1 MSSLKALY
9 NEVSTKLHSDGA
21 LNRRVE
27 SQLIK
32 TVSDAFL
39 QMMSNKSDEGY
50 CFGFFI
56 RVTMFKDLM
65 NTLDITPDRLKVV
78 YLHEWGTGAMSNHM
92 HSDPYYQF
100 YLFMLYYYIKEKNEK
115 LINNCMINILIKLWN
130 GRKKKYIPYCNKDVM
145 AYVVNY
151 MTSKKHV
158 VNKYT
163 NPLELIQNYFT
174 PTLLKK
180 YKSNIEKSDATGL
193 KQMFEASFSR
203 MRQIFVFN
211 PVVDIKTGKSSATGG
226 LMPMYLK
233 AVKEGKSIKTVTMY
247 DRKDDE
253 SAITFSDYISINNLD
268 EIIDRTINRMT
279 MNTHPK
285 YSELFINNLYKDYGI
300 KKPTIIHILTSTHN
314 YKYKDQLSDIYSIIL
329 HQTRVISKDDVCSPD
344 FTRAVN
350 KLLKSKNNKDI
361 NKLKEYNLELLSDI
375 MTDYLKIKPLTSHS
389 KNHLIQ
395 LHKLLIRGLIYN
407 LRSAICV

>member
-1 MSSLKALY
+1 MPSLKELY
-9 NEVSTKLHSDGA
+9 NEVSVKLHSDGA

-32 TVSDAFL
+32 IVSDAFL

-50 CFGFFI
+50 CFSFFI
-56 RVTMFKDLM
+56 RIKMFKDLM
-65 NTLDITPDRLKVV
+65 NTLDLTPEKLKAVF
-78 YLHEWGTGAMSNHM
+78 LQEWGAGAMTNHM

-115 LINNCMINILIKLWN
+115 LMNNCMINILIKLWN
-130 GRKKKYIPYCNKDVM
+130 GRKKKYIRHCNKDVM

-151 MTSKKHV
+151 MTSKKHM
-158 VNKYT
+158 VNKYN

-180 YKSNIEKSDATGL
+180 YKPNIDRSDAAGL
-193 KQMFEASFSR
+193 KQIFEASFSR
-203 MRQIFVFN
+203 VRQMFVFN
-211 PVVDIKTGKSSATGG
+211 PMVDIKTGKSVATGG

-233 AVKEGKSIKTVTMY
+233 AVKEGMSIKTITMY

-253 SAITFSDYISINNLD
+253 PAVSFSDYISINNLD
-268 EIIDRTINRMT
+268 EIIDKTINKMT
-279 MNTHPK
+279 MNTQPK

-300 KKPTIIHILTSTHN
+300 KKPTIVHILTSTHN

-329 HQTRVISKDDVCSPD
+329 HQTRVISKDDICSAN

-350 KLLKSKNNKDI
+350 KLLKSKNNEDI
-361 NKLKEYNLELLSDI
+361 NKLKEHNLELLSDI
-375 MTDYLKIKPLTSHS
+375 MTDYLKVKPLMSHS